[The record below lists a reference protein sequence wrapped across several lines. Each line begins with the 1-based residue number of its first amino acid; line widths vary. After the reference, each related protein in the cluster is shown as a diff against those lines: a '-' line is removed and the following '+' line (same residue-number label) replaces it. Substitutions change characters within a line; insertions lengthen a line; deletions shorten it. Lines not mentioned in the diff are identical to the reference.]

1 MAAPCQDCDTIV
13 RKELNAEQGKMYEQI
28 PWVYLFIFLQY
39 ITLVWAG
46 RVPILSCSPCM
57 YPMAGAWYF
66 LSASSLYWRRLTWP
80 GSGLGAAGPIIP
92 LQSSCATTHQQ
103 VSHGWLG
110 LLDQWIVPLQSSCA
124 TTRQQVS
131 HGWLGSLG
139 QWIVPLQSSCATM
152 PAGESWLVGVA
163 GPIILLQ
170 SSCATTRQQVS
181 HGWLGSLGQSS
192 HYKAVVLPHA
202 SRWVMAGWG
211 RWASE
216 SSHCK
221 VAVLPHASR
230 WVMAGWGRWANRP
243 IAK

>member
-1 MAAPCQDCDTIV
+1 MQN
-13 RKELNAEQGKMYEQI
+13 KEKCMSWFHGFI
-28 PWVYLFIFLQY
+28 YLFFFLQY

-57 YPMAGAWYF
+57 YPTAGAWYF
-66 LSASSLYWRRLTWP
+66 LSASSLYWRLLTWP

-110 LLDQWIVPLQSSCA
+110 LLD
-124 TTRQQVS
+124 
-131 HGWLGSLG
+131 

-211 RWASE
+211 RWASK